1 MTYTEGFKS
10 KMVKKMLGPPV
21 VSATSLS
28 KQVGVPQPTLS
39 KWLKQAGVT
48 VGGMSSSDEKKKAG
62 AAVAGPKKW
71 TPAEKL
77 RVVVAAQN
85 LEGSALG
92 ELLRREGLYE
102 EQLAAWRDA
111 AAGALESAEA
121 APAGPRNAA
130 ERKRLTAANKR
141 VKELEKEL
149 RRKEK
154 ALAETAALLVLK
166 KKMQAFWEAEGEGT
180 DDDNER

>member
-1 MTYTEGFKS
+1 MAYADAFKAQ
-10 KMVKKMLGPPV
+10 MVKRMVGP
-21 VSATSLS
+21 SAVTALSLS
-28 KQVGVPQPTLS
+28 RQMGVPQPTLS
-39 KWLKQAGVT
+39 RWLKQAAN
-48 VGGMSSSDEKKKAG
+48 VGAMSSSDEEKTSASP
-62 AAVAGPKKW
+62 VAGPKKW
-71 TPAEKL
+71 TAAEKL
-77 RVVVAAQN
+77 RVVVAAQE

-92 ELLRREGLYE
+92 EFLRREGLHE
-102 EQLAAWRDA
+102 EQLTAWRAA
-111 AAGALESAEA
+111 AAGALESAEV

-166 KKMQAFWEAEGEGT
+166 KKMQAFWEAEDEGT
-180 DDDNER
+180 DDENEK